1 MRIIKLAFQNFF
13 RNLPL
18 SLTSILIMLLMLFS
32 LSFLSIINILAQETL
47 NSFKDKFD
55 LSVYFKQNV
64 DENQVSLF
72 RSELENMVEV
82 KEVHYITP
90 QQALEQFKSKHQDV
104 LTQKSLE
111 ELNDNPL
118 SSAITIKLRD
128 PNDYNTVFNVTQ
140 KPEFSALIQ
149 DQDFYDYQQIMDAF
163 NKFNK
168 KIHYVGWAFSGLFVF
183 IAILVIFNT
192 IKLGIWA
199 QEKEIKIMRLVGAT
213 SWFVQGPFLF
223 EGFLYG
229 FIAWILNAL
238 IIIPL
243 ITYAQP
249 YIKQFFELDFSLLD
263 YLKNNIL
270 SFGGGFLLFALIVG
284 ILASGAAT
292 KKYLRA

>member
-64 DENQVSLF
+64 DENQINLF

-140 KPEFSALIQ
+140 KPEFNALIQ

-292 KKYLRA
+292 KKYLKA

>member
-47 NSFKDKFD
+47 SSFKDKFD

-64 DENQVSLF
+64 DENQINLF

-140 KPEFSALIQ
+140 KPEFNALIQ

-292 KKYLRA
+292 KKYLKA

>member
-1 MRIIKLAFQNFF
+1 
-13 RNLPL
+13 
-18 SLTSILIMLLMLFS
+18 MLFS

-64 DENQVSLF
+64 DENQINLF